1 MRIASVSSQRSVR
14 DRLRGGVAGLG
25 DVVGRREGKKTL
37 LTFASVK
44 FCFLSIHSTSFVP
57 DPSVPNPFHV
67 IHRIKTEGT
76 FLPQISI
83 LLSMPGVV

>member
-14 DRLRGGVAGLG
+14 DRLRGGVAGSG
-25 DVVGRREGKKTL
+25 DVVGRREGKETL

-44 FCFLSIHSTSFVP
+44 FCFLSIHSTSF
-57 DPSVPNPFHV
+57 V